1 MNILG
6 RHIGMVVFQVKNL
19 IYQLVFYDDLNCN
32 PVELMETEMVLY
44 QMNVLLIQPYMALN

>member
-44 QMNVLLIQPYMALN
+44 QMNVLLIHPYLALN

>member
-6 RHIGMVVFQVKNL
+6 RHIGMVVFRVKNL